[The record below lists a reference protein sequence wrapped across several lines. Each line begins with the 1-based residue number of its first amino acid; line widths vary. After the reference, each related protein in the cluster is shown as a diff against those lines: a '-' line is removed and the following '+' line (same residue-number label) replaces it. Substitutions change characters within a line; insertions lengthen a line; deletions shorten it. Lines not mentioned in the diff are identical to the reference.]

1 MPHSWKFRK
10 HTTFTPMRAI
20 PDNESEQ
27 ETSATAT
34 NLGVALETRPS
45 YAAELAPADPKITR
59 KPLIK
64 VRELEIND
72 VKAKTTM
79 GDDAREERNQLAR
92 QDASVSTFNRRSPL
106 GSESVIAIP
115 AKFLHA

>member
-1 MPHSWKFRK
+1 MTYLWKFRN
-10 HTTFTPMRAI
+10 TSNFAPMQLI
-20 PDNESEQ
+20 PDDDSEQ

-34 NLGVALETRPS
+34 NLGVSLETRPT
-45 YAAELAPADPKITR
+45 YVAELAPADPKITR

-64 VRELEIND
+64 D

-92 QDASVSTFNRRSPL
+92 QDASVSNYNRRSPL
-106 GSESVIAIP
+106 GRKISENQLCDLLDWV
-115 AKFLHA
+115 

>member
-1 MPHSWKFRK
+1 MRCNYFGEEVAFQFVG
-10 HTTFTPMRAI
+10 TFPIA
-20 PDNESEQ
+20 

-34 NLGVALETRPS
+34 NLGVSLETRPT

-64 VRELEIND
+64 D

-79 GDDAREERNQLAR
+79 GDEAREERNQLAR

-106 GSESVIAIP
+106 GRSVH
-115 AKFLHA
+115 KCFRVSRRLG